1 VNSET
6 ISRLRILE
14 AQHRSDV
21 DGGYALV
28 ASIREWANT
37 LDPDSR
43 NELRTI
49 LLKCVLNEDADMWG
63 VALETLVH
71 VGDDR
76 VTEILFNGL
85 GKKSTS
91 DQWTRDVILALLRLG
106 YAPVATVALELTRTR
121 LFQNRQRNVL
131 PVLAATCR
139 VDREGCLAVASSYFA
154 SALTS
159 PKDAEVHRGYIS
171 VIVSHFL
178 DVDEGLLRELIQRT
192 KTMNSNSA
200 TRLVGLFEE
209 YLTRPYLVDRI
220 GVARASALRQQIRS
234 A

>member
-1 VNSET
+1 M
-6 ISRLRILE
+6 LE

-43 NELRTI
+43 NELQTI

-76 VTEILFNGL
+76 ITETLFNGL
-85 GKKSTS
+85 GRKSTS
-91 DQWTRDVILALLRLG
+91 DQWPRDVFLALLRLG
-106 YAPVATVALELTRTR
+106 YAPVATQALEFAKTR
-121 LFQNRQRNVL
+121 LFQDRQTNVL
-131 PVLAATCR
+131 PVLAAICK
-139 VDREGCLAVASSYFA
+139 VDREGCLTVASSYFA
-154 SALTS
+154 NALKS
-159 PKDAEVHRGYIS
+159 PESTEEHRGYIPA
-171 VIVSHFL
+171 IVSNFL

-192 KTMNSNSA
+192 KTMNRNSA
-200 TRLVGLFEE
+200 TRLVELLEE
-209 YLTRPYLVDRI
+209 YLMRPYFIDEV
-220 GVARASALRQQIRS
+220 GVVRASALRQQIRS